1 MISLISK
8 NTRSYL
14 VFNEEKTRKQERK
27 TNTIIILDGEKQEG
41 RIIVG
46 HYG

>member
-14 VFNEEKTRKQERK
+14 VFKEEKTRKQERK
-27 TNTIIILDGEKQEG
+27 TNTIIILDGEKKEG
-41 RIIVG
+41 RIIAEHNG
-46 HYG
+46 

>member
-14 VFNEEKTRKQERK
+14 VFNEEKTRNQERK

-41 RIIVG
+41 RIIAEHNG
-46 HYG
+46 

>member
-27 TNTIIILDGEKQEG
+27 TNTIIILDGEKQED
-41 RIIVG
+41 RIIAEHNG
-46 HYG
+46 